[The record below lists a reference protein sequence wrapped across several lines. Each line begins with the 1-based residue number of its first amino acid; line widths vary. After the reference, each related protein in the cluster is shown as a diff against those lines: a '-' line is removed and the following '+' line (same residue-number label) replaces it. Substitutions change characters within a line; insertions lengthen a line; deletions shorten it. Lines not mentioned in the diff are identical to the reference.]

1 MRFPSF
7 SMVSIA
13 SVGAALFG
21 ITLMAAAQAAMPVT
35 GTWLSADGGTKVR
48 VSDCGGKLCGKV
60 VWLNEPIDRS
70 TGKPKTDK
78 HNADAAKRSRPL
90 LGVPVVQGMKPSGD
104 NKWSGQIY
112 NADDGRTYAARLHM
126 PSPSYARVEGCVLIF
141 CKRHIWTRTD
151 GGVQHAQARAN

>member
-1 MRFPSF
+1 MTFPRPKFLMLPSL
-7 SMVSIA
+7 A
-13 SVGAALFG
+13 AALLG
-21 ITLMAAAQAAMPVT
+21 ASLVAAAQAATPVT

-78 HNADAAKRSRPL
+78 HNSDAAKRARPL
-90 LGVPVVQGMKPSGD
+90 LGVQVVQGMKPAGD

-112 NADDGRTYAARLHM
+112 NADDGKTYQANVTLVSDNAM
-126 PSPSYARVEGCVLIF
+126 RVQGCVLGLL
-141 CKRHIWTRTD
+141 CKSQTWTRAD
-151 GGVQHAQARAN
+151 